1 MLQEFDN
8 NLSLIRERVH
18 MKLNTFVEEIE
29 TVVFAKEEEDNF
41 ELLESNQELVN
52 RLQMAKNNLNQAMKF
67 LLEMDT
73 TTSGEKGEDGMMM
86 GGEEMGWGWD
96 KKWKREEKEEIDQ
109 KKT

>member
-86 GGEEMGWGWD
+86 GGEEMG
-96 KKWKREEKEEIDQ
+96 
-109 KKT
+109 